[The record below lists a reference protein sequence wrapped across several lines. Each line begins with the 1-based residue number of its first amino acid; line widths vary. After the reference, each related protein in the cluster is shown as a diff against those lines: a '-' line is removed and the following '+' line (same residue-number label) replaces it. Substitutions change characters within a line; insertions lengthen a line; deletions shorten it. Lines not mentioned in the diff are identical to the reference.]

1 MTDGGQRGDLKYRS
15 AARHRAARLAAFC
28 RWQTSSAH
36 VASALAPNFRTNT
49 SGGRHGGFV
58 PIPDLVSSMDS
69 RLAGLLVQAALIKFL

>member
-1 MTDGGQRGDLKYRS
+1 VTDGGRRGDLKYRS

-28 RWQTSSAH
+28 RRRTSSAH

-58 PIPDLVSSMDS
+58 PEADISI
-69 RLAGLLVQAALIKFL
+69 RGAGAAARDMCKNFGKKK